1 MISQHTY
8 LYQLVV
14 SDYYIHVYE

>member
-8 LYQLVV
+8 LFQLVV
-14 SDYYIHVYE
+14 SDYYVHVYE